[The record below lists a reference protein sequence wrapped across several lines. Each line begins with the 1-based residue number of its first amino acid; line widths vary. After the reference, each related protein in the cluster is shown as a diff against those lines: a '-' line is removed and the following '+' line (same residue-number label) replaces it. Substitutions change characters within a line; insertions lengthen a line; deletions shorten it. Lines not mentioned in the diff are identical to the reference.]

1 MAVSITFH
9 VKHDKETV
17 MSNKYEPV
25 EAPAPTIKTV
35 KDAKGEAVP
44 DGGTVSGSALTLT
57 GTAMASAEVVVE
69 YEGTPTPAWADENG
83 QWTAEVKELP
93 EGTHDLIAIGVYGD
107 DRPQSE
113 AWTVTVE
120 WPAPTIETVKDAKG
134 EAVPDGGTV
143 RGSALTLTGTAMAG
157 ADVVVDYEGT
167 PTSAWVDENGQWT
180 AELKELPEGTHDL
193 TAIGIYGGDRPRSEA
208 WTVTVEWP
216 APTIETVKDAKG
228 EAVPD
233 GGTVRGS
240 ALTLTGTAMAG
251 ADVVVDYEGT
261 PTSAWVD
268 ENGQWTAEL
277 KELPEGTHDLIA
289 IGIYGD
295 DRPQSEAWT
304 VTVEWPEP
312 S

>member
-1 MAVSITFH
+1 M
-9 VKHDKETV
+9 
-17 MSNKYEPV
+17 
-25 EAPAPTIKTV
+25 
-35 KDAKGEAVP
+35 
-44 DGGTVSGSALTLT
+44 
-57 GTAMASAEVVVE
+57 
-69 YEGTPTPAWADENG
+69 
-83 QWTAEVKELP
+83 
-93 EGTHDLIAIGVYGD
+93 
-107 DRPQSE
+107 
-113 AWTVTVE
+113 
-120 WPAPTIETVKDAKG
+120 
-134 EAVPDGGTV
+134 
-143 RGSALTLTGTAMAG
+143 
-157 ADVVVDYEGT
+157 
-167 PTSAWVDENGQWT
+167 
-180 AELKELPEGTHDL
+180 
-193 TAIGIYGGDRPRSEA
+193 
-208 WTVTVEWP
+208 TVEWP